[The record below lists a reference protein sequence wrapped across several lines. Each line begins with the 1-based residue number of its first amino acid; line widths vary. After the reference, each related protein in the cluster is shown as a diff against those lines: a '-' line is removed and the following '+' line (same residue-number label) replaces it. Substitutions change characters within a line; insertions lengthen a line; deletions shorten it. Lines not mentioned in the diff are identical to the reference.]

1 MTLMIAQVV
10 AVHAKR
16 RTVDLVCVN
25 TGARYP
31 DAFMATGHSGTD
43 FGSWETPSVPKPT
56 NEIDA
61 GGINKDGRTILA
73 VCGLFFGR
81 PIVLGFIRANDSMMA
96 FNEDDRS
103 VNRHASGTYHT
114 TAPNGSTEIF
124 HPAGAYVRI
133 GTGEDHEDL
142 TPISADKNWTLPEPD
157 TGATIVVETKHK
169 DGDGNLKGFKLIIRP
184 TGEVVLTTDGDVSLT
199 IHGDTTA
206 QIDGNATVTVN
217 KDVDLKSHQNITLDA
232 DENIA
237 LVAGGGVSITANGS
251 SGTVM
256 RSSTGPMYMQAQTI
270 SALASR
276 INLN

>member
-16 RTVDLVCVN
+16 RTVDLVDCN
-25 TGARYP
+25 TGGRYP
-31 DAFMATGHSGTD
+31 DVFVASSMSGTD
-43 FGSWETPSVPKPT
+43 HGSWDIPSVPKPST
-56 NEIDA
+56 EADA
-61 GGINKDGRTILA
+61 GGINPDGRTIMA
-73 VCGLFFGR
+73 VCGFFLDR
-81 PIVLGFIRANDSMMA
+81 PLVIGFLRADDSMMA
-96 FNEDDRS
+96 FDEDDRT
-103 VNRHASGTYHT
+103 VHRHASGTYHT
-114 TAPNGSTEIF
+114 TAPDGSTEIF
-124 HPAGAYVRI
+124 HPGGAYVRI